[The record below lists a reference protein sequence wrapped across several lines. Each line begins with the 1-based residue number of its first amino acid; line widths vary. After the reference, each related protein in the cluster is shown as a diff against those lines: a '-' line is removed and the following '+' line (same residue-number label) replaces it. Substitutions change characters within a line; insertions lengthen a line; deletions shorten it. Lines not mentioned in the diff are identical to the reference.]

1 MEKGDTRPCRW
12 KVGCP
17 TEGHGAK
24 EVLARIVEWPEGLD
38 PRWMLFDIT
47 LLRRT

>member
-17 TEGHGAK
+17 TEVHGAK
-24 EVLARIVEWPEGLD
+24 EVLAEWPEGLD

-47 LLRRT
+47 LLRKT